1 MYINVLALFGGGT
14 SSSIFS
20 VWKAKDMLVDAN
32 FTCYTKL
39 ICAAVVGAREAFKKK
54 RKKRK
59 VFLFYIYAIFFA
71 LQLCRPVQ
79 TVHNHRTTCKINSIM
94 HYQRCFVTRFPLH

>member
-54 RKKRK
+54 KEKKSFS
-59 VFLFYIYAIFFA
+59 VLYLCNFFCSSA
-71 LQLCRPVQ
+71 LQTSADCPQ
-79 TVHNHRTTCKINSIM
+79 SQNNM
-94 HYQRCFVTRFPLH
+94 